1 MRKYF
6 ELPLFEHL
14 DSTNNHT
21 KTNICFHS
29 PSSTQYRFA
38 WQQGNLQ
45 SPVNGADEAYQLLQ
59 IVQQRTNDIRV
70 IMQATI
76 WVLEAYSK
84 SMNGAVQC
92 NTLLQQVKEY
102 NTTLALQNMDMGDNV
117 DDDDITSSSS
127 STTGRQLFD
136 AEVYS
141 NAILAWSKA
150 AAATT
155 TTTTTTI
162 HSPSFRGI
170 ASTDAASAEL
180 SEDDEDVIIG
190 IDTSLPLTTNAVT
203 PQDDFI
209 EQAAKN
215 AHGLLLE
222 LVDLYLKGSFM
233 HGSEPPLIAFN
244 GVISAYS
251 RLGHIDLAEDV
262 LWLMERQVRPKC
274 THLIPNAISYNSI
287 LHGIYRQSQQQPQK
301 LQRHRNSNSN
311 NSKNIALQ
319 KALSIVSYMEEN
331 SDEQPAIRPN
341 AFSYQTIM
349 KCWLQC
355 SSANDNGISSYS
367 KEHITEQAELLLYK
381 VEKLWGHGDTSFEY
395 TNRIYNMLLNA
406 YAKTYNGKRFLSSKA
421 MDLLARMKQSTHNVC
436 QPDIISYTST
446 LECIAQSSD
455 PAASELADELL
466 QEVKMRYATTN
477 DIQLRPN
484 LRTYTMTIQ
493 TLARNNGNIVRARE
507 LLSELVQQYEFS
519 GYDPQLKPNTFPYNY
534 VLNCAANT
542 MDPDQRLQAF
552 QIATQTYQEMRQS
565 KILKPDSFSYAFW
578 LKCCNNLLDPG
589 PLRTKGMMYA
599 FEECKRDGLVSSE
612 VLTRLMQGC
621 PKDVVTKL
629 LELPSPPRPSSI
641 DTTIT
646 TAPIESIATT
656 PTSSQ
661 YATGVDDSNFFQQRR
676 NNVKSQPFNGSGKST
691 LSSFSTST
699 SSFRPR
705 DDFMTNDNMNNH
717 NVRHNNLTV
726 RDLPP
731 SWSRNAVR
739 TKKG

>member
-1 MRKYF
+1 LFLLFSVWKINSRLLYF
-6 ELPLFEHL
+6 ILLSFHYQLFFL
-14 DSTNNHT
+14 LCRTTS
-21 KTNICFHS
+21 
-29 PSSTQYRFA
+29 FA

-45 SPVNGADEAYQLLQ
+45 SPVNGADEAYKLLH
-59 IVQQRTNDIRV
+59 IVQQRTDDICI

-84 SMNGAVQC
+84 SINGAVQC
-92 NTLLQQVKEY
+92 NTLLQRVKEY
-102 NTTLALQNMDMGDNV
+102 NATLAVQRITEGDDNGV
-117 DDDDITSSSS
+117 GN
-127 STTGRQLFD
+127 STIGRQLFD

-150 AAATT
+150 AAATAA
-155 TTTTTTI
+155 TI
-162 HSPSFRGI
+162 T
-170 ASTDAASAEL
+170 ATAASSTVTSDVVTNDDDDDDDDDTINSIDSIL
-180 SEDDEDVIIG
+180 S
-190 IDTSLPLTTNAVT
+190 STNAVVT
-203 PQDDFI
+203 PYDDSN

-215 AHGLLLE
+215 AHSLLLE
-222 LVDLYLKGSFM
+222 LVDHYLNGSFM

-274 THLIPNAISYNSI
+274 TQLVPNAISYNSI
-287 LHGIYRQSQQQPQK
+287 LHGIYRQSQQQSPPQAS
-301 LQRHRNSNSN
+301 QSRPN
-311 NSKNIALQ
+311 NNKNNNKNIALS
-319 KALSIVSYMEEN
+319 KALSILSYMEEH
-331 SDEQPAIRPN
+331 STEQPAIRPN

-355 SSANDNGISSYS
+355 SNANDGSNSNYS
-367 KEHITEQAELLLYK
+367 KEYITEQAESLLYK
-381 VEKLWGHGDTSFEY
+381 VEQLWEKGDTSFEY

-406 YAKTYNGKRFLSSKA
+406 YAKTYNGKRFLSNKA
-421 MDLLARMKQSTHNVC
+421 MDLLSRMKRSNHNLC

-455 PAASELADELL
+455 PNASQLADELL

-477 DIQLRPN
+477 DVQLRPN

-507 LLSELVQQYEFS
+507 LLTELVHQYEVS
-519 GYDPQLKPNTFPYNY
+519 GKDAQLKPNSFPYNY

-565 KILKPDSFSYAFW
+565 KILHPDSFSYAFW

-589 PLRTKGMMYA
+589 SLRTKAMMYA

-612 VLTRLMQGC
+612 VLTRLLQGC
-621 PKDVVTKL
+621 PKDVVATL
-629 LELPSPPRPSSI
+629 LELQ
-641 DTTIT
+641 
-646 TAPIESIATT
+646 
-656 PTSSQ
+656 PTSSSD
-661 YATGVDDSNFFQQRR
+661 ATTTTSPHDSNVVVPSGPSLYASNFDDRNNFIQQRR
-676 NNVKSQPFNGSGKST
+676 NSARSQPSNGSRVV
-691 LSSFSTST
+691 SSIPTST

-705 DDFMTNDNMNNH
+705 DGFMKETNANMNSSNI
-717 NVRHNNLTV
+717 RYNNLTV

-731 SWSRNAVR
+731 SWSRNVMR
-739 TKKG
+739 TRKG

>member
-1 MRKYF
+1 M
-6 ELPLFEHL
+6 
-14 DSTNNHT
+14 
-21 KTNICFHS
+21 
-29 PSSTQYRFA
+29 SSLSIRMIHFFRRHNSFA

-45 SPVNGADEAYQLLQ
+45 SPVNGADEAYKLLR
-59 IVQQRTNDIRV
+59 IVQQRTDDIRIV
-70 IMQATI
+70 MQATI

-102 NTTLALQNMDMGDNV
+102 NATMALQNTAVGDELSN
-117 DDDDITSSSS
+117 
-127 STTGRQLFD
+127 STIGRQLFD

-155 TTTTTTI
+155 ATTTTNDAESTTT
-162 HSPSFRGI
+162 GT
-170 ASTDAASAEL
+170 AATTDTLAEDH
-180 SEDDEDVIIG
+180 EDIVLG
-190 IDTSLPLTTNAVT
+190 IDTSLSSSNTAT
-203 PQDDFI
+203 PYDAAN

-222 LVDLYLKGSFM
+222 LVDHYLNGSFM
-233 HGSEPPLIAFN
+233 EGSEPPLIAFN

-287 LHGIYRQSQQQPQK
+287 LHGIYRQSQQQPQQS
-301 LQRHRNSNSN
+301 QRRLN
-311 NSKNIALQ
+311 NHHKNIKFTALHN
-319 KALSIVSYMEEN
+319 ALSILNYMEEN
-331 SDEQPAIRPN
+331 SNEQPAIRPN

-355 SSANDNGISSYS
+355 SNANDNSNTNYS
-367 KEHITEQAELLLYK
+367 KEHVTEQAEQLLYK
-381 VEKLWGHGDTSFEY
+381 VEQLWGRGDTSFEY

-421 MDLLARMKQSTHNVC
+421 MDLLSRMKQSTHNVC

-455 PAASELADELL
+455 PMASELADELL

-507 LLSELVQQYEFS
+507 LLTELVQQYELS

-565 KILKPDSFSYAFW
+565 KILYPDSFSYAFW

-599 FEECKRDGLVSSE
+599 FEECKRDGLVSNE
-612 VLTRLMQGC
+612 VLTRLLQGC
-621 PKDVVTKL
+621 PKDVVANL
-629 LELPSPPRPSSI
+629 LEMQPTTPPPSS
-641 DTTIT
+641 DASVAT
-646 TAPIESIATT
+646 PLNENIAVV
-656 PTSSQ
+656 PTSQQ
-661 YATGVDDSNFFQQRR
+661 YTTNVDDNNNFFQQRR
-676 NNVKSQPFNGSGKST
+676 NMIKSQPSNGSRT
-691 LSSFSTST
+691 ISSVPTST

-705 DDFMTNDNMNNH
+705 DDFMTNTNTNMNNN

-726 RDLPP
+726 RDLPS
-731 SWSRNAVR
+731 SWSRNVPR
-739 TKKG
+739 PKKG